1 MSQIRARVDVY
12 RPDCSDVLCFVDAR
26 GCVVYD
32 NRAAREDAKLVVML
46 QASDA
51 PR

>member
-1 MSQIRARVDVY
+1 MSQICARVDVY

-32 NRAAREDAKLVVML
+32 NRSARAGAKLVVML
-46 QASDA
+46 QPPDA
-51 PR
+51 LR